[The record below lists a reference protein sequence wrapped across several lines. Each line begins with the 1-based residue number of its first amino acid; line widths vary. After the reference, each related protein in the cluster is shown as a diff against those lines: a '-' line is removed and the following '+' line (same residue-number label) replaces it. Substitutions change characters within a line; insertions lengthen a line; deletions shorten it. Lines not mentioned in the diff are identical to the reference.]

1 MNKEDVS
8 EAWEQTM
15 DIMFGDGYHYSFM
28 YYFLNHTQEVLIWGE
43 EMNDRYG
50 RYGDG
55 IQKHIR

>member
-15 DIMFGDGYHYSFM
+15 DIMFGDEYHRSLM